1 MEALAAFGGS
11 DFGSLTVR
19 KIDLQEQLKL
29 EAEMRKKCE
38 TENSQKDKSDER
50 PLKR

>member
-19 KIDLQEQLKL
+19 KIDLQEQLKMEADVRKKS
-29 EAEMRKKCE
+29 EAEK
-38 TENSQKDKSDER
+38 SQKISDKR